1 MSITTRPKRAVGGA
15 PQGPSGGRAALEW
28 PAGVDPGAALADAR
42 VPVVLVSGAE
52 RKVTVNDS
60 CITLAQ
66 THGVP
71 VDALLAAVEGAAR
84 DRAGACFNGI
94 PTDGGAFTVP
104 VPHAR
109 GRPAMWFSLSC
120 TPLCNGNGEVVEVLC
135 VVADRTAQVRLGQR
149 VAQLEEAARAR
160 ETEYGIV
167 YSNMEEVV
175 YHATVEPGERF
186 RFVSVNKA
194 FFDATGL
201 RKQDVI
207 GKLAQEVIPEP
218 SYSLVLGHYR
228 DAIARRATVHW
239 EEVTDYPTGR
249 KVGSVSVTP
258 VFDTFGNCTDLIGTV
273 HDITDRKNA
282 EDALR
287 VANANLERAGAEQ
300 ARLAHDLRISEER
313 LAFAL
318 DSTGEGVWDWNIAVG
333 TVFYSARFRA
343 ILGLP
348 DDTRDDTGYWWDR
361 IHPDDVPDPAGFAE
375 YLLGLDRQL
384 FVCEHRLRHADG
396 HWVWVQTRGSIVARG
411 AAGKPRRMVGTIAD
425 ITTTRLLREELE
437 ASHTLFAKLT
447 QQVPGALF
455 EFVMQPDGR
464 LGCTYISAMSEEIF
478 ERTPRE
484 IEDDINCLHS
494 RVYRPDRPR
503 MRQSLREAADKMQT
517 WHIDYRVMLPHK
529 GVCWRE
535 LSAKPTRSQGGAI
548 VWHGFTTDISE
559 RKRHEHTIRLFN
571 EKLERRAHYDAL
583 TGLPNR
589 VLFRDRLEQ
598 EMKHAHSA
606 SHTMALLFIDLDRFK
621 EVNDLLGHD
630 AGDMLLTGAARRIE
644 GCLRPGDT
652 VARLGGDEFTV
663 ILTEMAELP
672 HIEQTAQAILD
683 VLRQPFQLGIE
694 QAYVS
699 ASIGITVYPGDGQG
713 PEELMRNADH
723 AMYRSKAAGRN
734 QLTFFESGMQEAAM
748 RRLKLTSELRRAQ
761 AEDQL
766 ELHFQPIIDVAN
778 GSVYKAEA
786 LLRWRRPGGAL
797 ALPAEFVGIA
807 EETGLIHEIG
817 NWVFREAAAWSQR
830 WSGMLGRPFQVSIN
844 KSPVQFQPHA
854 RAMDW
859 VSYLDASGMPHNS
872 IAVEITE
879 GLLLNL
885 TDEVFDKL
893 HELQRGGMEVSIDD
907 FGTGYSS
914 MTYLKRLDIDYLK
927 IDRSFV
933 SEMMHDRTS
942 QTITET
948 IIVMAHKLGLKVI
961 AEGVE
966 SAEQRDWLAA
976 QHCDYLQG
984 FLFGQPVLPA
994 EFEQLLAGQPFLMAP
1009 PHRLQSP
1016 S

>member
-1 MSITTRPKRAVGGA
+1 MSITTRPKGMDGA
-15 PQGPSGGRAALEW
+15 SPQGSRPDNARLCW
-28 PAGVDPGAALADAR
+28 PAGADPGAALAEAR
-42 VPVVLVSGAE
+42 VPVVLVSGPA
-52 RKVTVNDS
+52 RVATVNDS
-60 CITLAQ
+60 CLQLARC
-66 THGVP
+66 HGVH
-71 VDALLAAVEGAAR
+71 VDALLAAVRE
-84 DRAGACFNGI
+84 AGGDAVEACFAGLAS
-94 PTDGGAFTVP
+94 GGRTIAVP
-104 VPHAR
+104 VRHVHAQ
-109 GRPAMWFSLSC
+109 PALWFTLCCS
-120 TPLCNGNGEVVEVLC
+120 PLRNDRGEVAAALC
-135 VVADRTAQVRLGQR
+135 IVIDVTTQVRLGQR
-149 VAQLEEAARAR
+149 LGRVEHAARKR
-160 ETEYGIV
+160 ETEFAIV

-175 YHATVEPGERF
+175 YHAAVEPNERF

-194 FFDATGL
+194 FFTATGL
-201 RKQDVI
+201 REHDVI
-207 GKLAQEVIPEP
+207 GKAVHEVIPEP

-228 DAIARRATVHW
+228 EAIARRATVHW
-239 EEVTDYPTGR
+239 EEETDYPTGC

-258 VFDTFGNCTDLIGTV
+258 VFDAFGNCTDLIGTV
-273 HDITDRKNA
+273 HDITDRKRT

-287 VANANLERAGAEQ
+287 VAEQ
-300 ARLAHDLRISEER
+300 R

-318 DSTGEGVWDWNIAVG
+318 DSTGEGVWDWNIRDNH
-333 TVFYSARFRA
+333 VFYSTRFRA
-343 ILGLP
+343 ILGLE
-348 DDTRDDTGYWWDR
+348 DDTRTDTGYWWGR
-361 IHPDDVPDPAGFAE
+361 VHPEDVPDPVRFVDS
-375 YLLGLDRQL
+375 LLASSQQA

-396 HWVWVQTRGSIVARG
+396 HWVWVQTRGSIVARDASG
-411 AAGKPRRMVGTIAD
+411 TPERMVGTIAD
-425 ITTTRLLREELE
+425 ITSTKLLRRELE
-437 ASHTLFAKLT
+437 YSHQLFAKLT

-455 EFVMQPDGR
+455 EFVMQPNGG
-464 LGCTYISAMSEEIF
+464 LACTFISAMSEEIF
-478 ERTPRE
+478 ERAPRD
-484 IEDDINCLHS
+484 IENDFNCLYS
-494 RVYRPDRPR
+494 RIYRPDRPR
-503 MRQSLREAADKMQT
+503 LRQSLREAAEKMQS
-517 WHIDYRVMLPHK
+517 WHVDYRVMLPEK

-535 LSAKPTRSQGGAI
+535 LSAKPTRTDDGAV

-559 RKRHEHTIRLFN
+559 RKRNENTIRQFN

-598 EMKHAHSA
+598 EMKHAQSGAHA
-606 SHTMALLFIDLDRFK
+606 MALLFIDLDRFK

-630 AGDMLLTGAARRIE
+630 AGDMLLAGAARRIQ

-663 ILTEMAELP
+663 ILTDMAELQ

-699 ASIGITVYPGDGQG
+699 ASIGVTVYPGDGHG

-723 AMYRSKAAGRN
+723 AMYRSKGGGRN
-734 QLTFFESGMQEAAM
+734 QLTFFEAGMQEAAM
-748 RRLKLTSELRRAQ
+748 RRLKLTSELRRAH
-761 AEDQL
+761 AENQF
-766 ELHFQPIIDVAN
+766 ELHFQPIIDSETGA
-778 GSVYKAEA
+778 VYKAEA

-817 NWVFREAAAWSQR
+817 DWVFREAAAWSQR
-830 WSGMLGRPFQVSIN
+830 WSGMLGHPFQVSIN

-854 RAMDW
+854 SAMDW
-859 VSYLDASGMPHNS
+859 VSYLGKSNMPHNS

-893 HELQRGGMEVSIDD
+893 HELQQGGMEVSIDD

-914 MTYLKRLDIDYLK
+914 MSYLKRLDIDYLK

-933 SEMMHDRTS
+933 SEMMHDPTS

-966 SAEQRDWLAA
+966 SVDQRDWLAS

-984 FLFGQPVLPA
+984 FLFGLPA
-994 EFEQLLAGQPFLMAP
+994 LPADFEQMLAGQPFMMAP
-1009 PHRLQSP
+1009 PHRIQSP